1 MLRDILAQAWEAMI
15 YNWRR
20 TAITMVG
27 MAWGIATVVVLLGYG
42 AGFSKAIEAI
52 FAQWGTETI
61 GFFPGRTS
69 QQAGGDKAGV
79 KVQFTLDDVDRVAD
93 GVAGVYRISPN
104 ESINATVQNDLHT
117 YTWEVDG
124 VRPVFQDIFKLDTDA
139 GRFFSGE
146 EEEQRAHVCVIG
158 SEAKTKLFSGEW
170 TVGESIRLN
179 GVIFIVIGVLKPKM
193 QEGGDDNRNRIIY
206 IPFSTMSDLKDTHYL
221 DGIWFSYRGDH
232 LQIEKSLR
240 ATMAAAHHF
249 TPTDHNAMFVANLM
263 TQLSQFRILSVAL
276 QVLLSMVGA
285 LTLGIA
291 GIGLMNIMLVAVQQR
306 TREIGIEK
314 ALGARRGQILVQFLA
329 EALTITGVG
338 GVCGIALAFLISFTV
353 GPHSVL
359 QRNCAKCIGRR
370 HPPHHH
376 PRLNRHCHGDPRC
389 HRACERH
396 DSRRPRRESRPHRGS
411 ALRINAG
418 CASIEVKPGGR
429 VRRRFRPGSTAP
441 RREL

>member
-1 MLRDILAQAWEAMI
+1 MLRDILAQAWEAML

-104 ESINATVQNDLHT
+104 EWINATVQNDLHT

-179 GVIFIVIGVLKPKM
+179 GVIFTVIGVLKPKM

-353 GPHSVL
+353 GRIPFYSEIA
-359 QRNCAKCIGRR
+359 QNASDADI
-370 HPPHHH
+370 
-376 PRLNRHCHGDPRC
+376 RLIITPGSIAIATVILVVTGLVSGMIPAVRAANLDPI
-389 HRACERH
+389 E
-396 DSRRPRRESRPHRGS
+396 
-411 ALRINAG
+411 ALRY
-418 CASIEVKPGGR
+418 E
-429 VRRRFRPGSTAP
+429 
-441 RREL
+441 